1 MRETWVRR
9 EQLMEGVAVIALLLG
24 KRAGVGRTPNTN
36 SSTYSSASARVRLS
50 SCQAELQLII
60 YWGGVRVQLYVRG
73 ERPRA
78 HVHHTPPHT
87 GICAWINTI
96 EHLNGIRADT
106 LICGGGRGHT
116 PVAPQHADPDGS
128 YLPAQQMKLWRYW
141 VLEAAVAHIRPIWPS
156 QPRRV

>member
-60 YWGGVRVQLYVRG
+60 Y
-73 ERPRA
+73 
-78 HVHHTPPHT
+78 
-87 GICAWINTI
+87 
-96 EHLNGIRADT
+96 
-106 LICGGGRGHT
+106 
-116 PVAPQHADPDGS
+116 
-128 YLPAQQMKLWRYW
+128 
-141 VLEAAVAHIRPIWPS
+141 
-156 QPRRV
+156 